1 MAFLFAG
8 GLPDPF
14 DIEADLATARRARD
28 EAQNQRN
35 NTLCRI
41 SNLRDEGQRLRQRLS
56 QGRQLESELPGL
68 SNMASAIQSRC
79 ITLQS
84 KFSTLKDTAS
94 RLVSQVN
101 RVVGDMSIVKQAVTK
116 EEFAALLL
124 NLCNGATTLINSDSR
139 LVDKIEAVRGE
150 LVGYE
155 LTLLGGIEDE
165 WD

>member
-1 MAFLFAG
+1 
-8 GLPDPF
+8 
-14 DIEADLATARRARD
+14 
-28 EAQNQRN
+28 
-35 NTLCRI
+35 
-41 SNLRDEGQRLRQRLS
+41 
-56 QGRQLESELPGL
+56 
-68 SNMASAIQSRC
+68 MASAIQSRC